1 MSTAISRVYN
11 NVSYALSS
19 HTNAITI
26 LQEQAASGNA
36 INRASDDPGNAY
48 RILEL
53 NSDGRALDKYKE
65 NILNLKD
72 TLSTSSTVIQNMSG
86 QLADVNTLL
95 TEIVGGMYDSSG
107 RERIAEK
114 VDSALE
120 QLVSLVNTKQGS
132 QHLFGGSDTTTAPYV
147 VEREGG
153 KITKV
158 TYQGSHQSR
167 RVDVASGLDVNASLV
182 GDDIF
187 RMNERQEPVFLGTT
201 GARAGTGTS
210 SVTGDVW
217 LKVDWNGTNYRL
229 SIDDGATWV
238 DAPAAGDANLAVTDS
253 RTGNVLYVDTT
264 GITSTGTEMVQVP
277 GTYDPFSI
285 LINLRDTLANSRGLS
300 SAQLI
305 DYVSQCGDGVQ
316 SAYNMLVQANVTV
329 GSQVG
334 FLSTLSETLD
344 TMKSNTENQA
354 TGLQQADVADLAIE
368 LSRRQTLYQMSLSVA
383 NAVLKT
389 SLWDYV
395 G

>member
-36 INRASDDPGNAY
+36 VNRASDDPGNAY

-72 TLSTSSTVIQNMSG
+72 TLSTSSTVIQSMST
-86 QLADVNTLL
+86 QLSDVNSLL
-95 TEIVGGMYDSSG
+95 AQIVGGMYDSSG

-132 QHLFGGSDTTTAPYV
+132 QHLFGGSNTSTAPYV

-158 TYQGSHQSR
+158 TYQGSRQSR

-182 GDDIF
+182 GDDVF
-187 RMNERQEPVFLGTT
+187 RMNERQQPVFLGTT
-201 GARAGTGTS
+201 GAKAGTGTS
-210 SVTGDVW
+210 SVTGDIWV
-217 LKVDWNGTNYRL
+217 KVDWNGTNYRL

-238 DAPAAGDANLAVTDS
+238 DAPVAGDANLAVTDS
-253 RTGNVLYVDTT
+253 CTGNVLYVDTT
-264 GITSTGTEMVQVP
+264 GITGTGTEMVQVP
-277 GTYDPFSI
+277 GTYDVFNV
-285 LINLRDTLANSRGLS
+285 LINLRDTLNNSKGLS
-300 SAQLI
+300 SDQLI

-344 TMKSNTENQA
+344 TMKSNTENQT

-389 SLWDYV
+389 SLWDYL